1 MGGLFSKDDEL
12 TQEDLEELQE
22 MSNFNQKQIRRL
34 YKRFKR
40 LDKDGSGSIT
50 LDEFYSIPEL
60 VMNPLNIRVIG
71 LFDPECEDVEKV
83 SVNFKQFLKTLSVFS
98 PNGSKE
104 DKLKYAFKVYDIAG
118 DDLIDEHEL
127 FSLLKLMVGESIKTH
142 EILYIVEKVIEE
154 VDTTMDGCISF
165 KEFCNYEIFYVI
177 QKKEKK
183 GRDTNS
189 SNDSG
194 CSSDNEKDEKESETL
209 VIKTNEPNYLLDNLE
224 PGKEYQVKVKAHN
237 NIGLSKEPT
246 KKTFKTSSG
255 EPNKIK
261 KIDCADVYQDKNVE
275 PIEVKLS
282 SEENK
287 FTFENLN
294 ANTDYKLD
302 IQSKN
307 ENGYSPNS
315 DSLVFKTGSTHL
327 VGIEKAKRVKI
338 GTKFCKLKWKEPDD
352 GGSPIDYYDV
362 HIYDQNEIY
371 QKKKKKNNKNRK
383 EKKKKKKRGKRRR
396 GKAKNEHL
404 KYR

>member
-22 MSNFNQKQIRRL
+22 MSNFNQKQIKRL

-165 KEFCNYEIFYVI
+165 KEFCNALKDVDLE
-177 QKKEKK
+177 EKM
-183 GRDTNS
+183 S
-189 SNDSG
+189 
-194 CSSDNEKDEKESETL
+194 
-209 VIKTNEPNYLLDNLE
+209 I
-224 PGKEYQVKVKAHN
+224 
-237 NIGLSKEPT
+237 NI
-246 KKTFKTSSG
+246 
-255 EPNKIK
+255 
-261 KIDCADVYQDKNVE
+261 
-275 PIEVKLS
+275 
-282 SEENK
+282 
-287 FTFENLN
+287 
-294 ANTDYKLD
+294 
-302 IQSKN
+302 
-307 ENGYSPNS
+307 
-315 DSLVFKTGSTHL
+315 
-327 VGIEKAKRVKI
+327 
-338 GTKFCKLKWKEPDD
+338 
-352 GGSPIDYYDV
+352 
-362 HIYDQNEIY
+362 
-371 QKKKKKNNKNRK
+371 
-383 EKKKKKKRGKRRR
+383 
-396 GKAKNEHL
+396 
-404 KYR
+404 